1 MTREPEGSVN
11 ADPGVQWMVRQVLLI
26 LRVLRDG
33 LRALTHVLPPRRSNT
48 CDERPVMFRLVWTL
62 SVRTRDYLH
71 HYMPSNR
78 LLAAIRT
85 RRGLKWGI
93 PAMLVALPYIL
104 IAGICSG
111 SAADGGPGWLHLIV
125 LWACWNALKFIIM
138 GPVSVV
144 LLIRARLREAAARRN
159 QRREALAE
167 ASPREPALRL

>member
-1 MTREPEGSVN
+1 
-11 ADPGVQWMVRQVLLI
+11 
-26 LRVLRDG
+26 
-33 LRALTHVLPPRRSNT
+33 
-48 CDERPVMFRLVWTL
+48 MFRLIWTL

-71 HYMPSNR
+71 RYMPSNR

-104 IAGICSG
+104 IASICSG

-138 GPVSVV
+138 GPVSVA
-144 LLIRARLREAAARRN
+144 LLIRARLREAAVRRH
-159 QRREALAE
+159 QRHGVE
-167 ASPREPALRL
+167 ASLREPALRV

>member
-1 MTREPEGSVN
+1 
-11 ADPGVQWMVRQVLLI
+11 
-26 LRVLRDG
+26 
-33 LRALTHVLPPRRSNT
+33 
-48 CDERPVMFRLVWTL
+48 MFRLIWTI

-71 HYMPSNR
+71 RYMPSNR

-104 IAGICSG
+104 IASICSS

-138 GPVSVV
+138 GPVSVA
-144 LLIRARLREAAARRN
+144 LLIRARLREAPVRRH
-159 QRREALAE
+159 QRHGVEASIVLVILFSCAALAL
-167 ASPREPALRL
+167 ALGVRLFGAGSLAYGRRLNAWAALSRRAR